1 MKLRALLAV
10 CLSVLLGAT
19 ASCSA
24 PSAASSP
31 QVSVEDA
38 WVRTTDDTTMP
49 TMTAAFMTLV
59 NPSDHPI
66 TLVSA
71 TSDAA
76 GMTQLHEMVQ
86 GADGKM
92 LMQEAKAGVAV
103 PAGSHAHLTPGGY
116 HVMLMDL
123 KHPLPVGDEVRFVL
137 TFDTGQTVDVLA
149 PVKVFTEEEDHY
161 HTADGGTVMKTPSAT
176 PTRS

>member
-1 MKLRALLAV
+1 MKLRVLLAA
-10 CLSVLLGAT
+10 CLSLLVGVT

-24 PSAASSP
+24 QSAGPPP

-38 WVRTTDDTTMP
+38 WVRTTDGATMP

-59 NPSDHPI
+59 NPSGAEVK
-66 TLVSA
+66 LVSG

-76 GMTQLHEMVQ
+76 GVTQLHELVQ
-86 GADGKM
+86 GADGKTV
-92 LMQEAKAGVAV
+92 MQEAQGGIGI
-103 PAGSHAHLTPGGY
+103 PAGSHVHLTPNGY

-123 KHPLPVGDEVRFVL
+123 KRPLPVGDEVTFVL
-137 TFDTGQTVDVLA
+137 TFDNGQTVDVIA

-161 HTADGGTVMKTPSAT
+161 HTADGGTVMIT
-176 PTRS
+176 PTPAKG